1 MSRRTS
7 LVLNAIVMF
16 GIGLLAGWQ
25 FVEPSLADG
34 LGPDDVIDFVFGAF
48 YGLVIPLAFIG
59 EWVVA
64 WAKGDQKTMEAL
76 EHTAPIVT
84 VVLMGIS
91 LRP

>member
-59 EWVVA
+59 